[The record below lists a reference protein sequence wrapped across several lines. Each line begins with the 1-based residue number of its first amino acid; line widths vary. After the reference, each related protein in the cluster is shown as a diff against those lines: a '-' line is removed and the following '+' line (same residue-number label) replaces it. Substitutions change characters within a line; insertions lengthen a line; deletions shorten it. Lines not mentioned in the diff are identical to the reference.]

1 MATIKELE
9 AQAAALAAQIKAAKE
24 AGKAERDADL
34 ETARS
39 LVEKHGFEKSDVFP
53 AGPVAVKYKGPN
65 GETWTGRGF
74 KPVWLKTLLDQGATL
89 ESFAV

>member
-24 AGKAERDADL
+24 AGKAERNADL

-39 LVEKHGFEKSDVFP
+39 LVEKHGFERSDIFP
-53 AGPVAVKYKGPN
+53 SGPVEVKFRGPN
-65 GETWTGRGF
+65 GEAWSGRGF
-74 KPVWLKTLLDQGATL
+74 KPKWLQALLAQGATL